1 MLTVHMTIFT
11 ASALVHFEK
20 NYALGLFQII
30 YLQMICVHCY
40 VFVVNVHFFFLNAG
54 LDIKVKCKF
63 PIKGES

>member
-40 VFVVNVHFFFLNAG
+40 VFVVNVHIFFF
-54 LDIKVKCKF
+54 KCWLRY
-63 PIKGES
+63 KGQM